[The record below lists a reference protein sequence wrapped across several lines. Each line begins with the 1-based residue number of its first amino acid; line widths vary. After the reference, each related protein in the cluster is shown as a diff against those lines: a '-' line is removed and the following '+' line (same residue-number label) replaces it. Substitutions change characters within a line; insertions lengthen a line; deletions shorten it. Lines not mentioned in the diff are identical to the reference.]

1 MTVTVSVPTAGDY
14 IGHMRM
20 TRTTASV
27 AELKARLSEYLAQV
41 KRGGEVIVTDRSVPI
56 ARITALRAG
65 DAHDRRLQELIR
77 SGALR
82 PPTSG
87 LPADFVSAE
96 LPADPEGIMVDG
108 LLRER
113 SEGW

>member
-1 MTVTVSVPTAGDY
+1 M
-14 IGHMRM
+14 
-20 TRTTASV
+20 

-87 LPADFVSAE
+87 LPADFMAVE
-96 LPADPEGIMVDG
+96 LATDPRGTMVDD
-108 LLRER
+108 LVRER

>member
-1 MTVTVSVPTAGDY
+1 
-14 IGHMRM
+14 M

-27 AELKARLSEYLAQV
+27 AELKARLSEFLAQV

-56 ARITALRAG
+56 ARITSLGAA

-77 SGALR
+77 SGAMR
-82 PPTSG
+82 PPKSR
-87 LPADFVSAE
+87 LPPGFTSAE
-96 LPADPEGIMVDG
+96 LPADPAGTIVDD